1 MFPPMG
7 DRSLGERCARRIGLG
22 SASITVSATWAMQND
37 ARILEYLLPPVLWS
51 AARYSSMAAR
61 DVLGVKIPAEGSPVV

>member
-1 MFPPMG
+1 
-7 DRSLGERCARRIGLG
+7 
-22 SASITVSATWAMQND
+22 MQND
-37 ARILEYLLPPVLWS
+37 TSILECLLPLVLWN